1 MDKGSVMRQR
11 YGADLIDANSSLDR
25 KLDPLIQ
32 HRITELRRA
41 LEARIGTGPLSGR
54 WRFGRDGGCQLHGA
68 EGVEKSEP
76 DRQF

>member
-11 YGADLIDANSSLDR
+11 YGADFIDAHRAIDR
-25 KLDPLIQ
+25 EFDALLQ
-32 HRITELRRA
+32 YRVTELRRA

-68 EGVEKSEP
+68 EGVEKPETGGQS
-76 DRQF
+76 